1 MQRGAGMYK
10 YDAALSYESESQD
23 FVREISDILTAEGWN
38 VFFALDRRKE
48 LLSKNLKSE
57 LYQIYQNDSLVKVLF
72 VTDKY
77 LQSEYTMLEKRRSL
91 SSACENAERL
101 IVVNFMGEKLPK
113 ELKPF
118 VYLEGNSFPD
128 EIAFWVSE
136 RIKALKTGKLV
147 MKKEEDA
154 KRIAERQSINIVTN
168 NGGYIFGDNA
178 NLSNVSFENFR
189 R

>member
-1 MQRGAGMYK
+1 MYK
-10 YDAALSYESESQD
+10 YDVALSYESESQD
-23 FVREISDILTAEGWN
+23 FIREISDILTAQGWN

-57 LYQIYQNDSLVKVLF
+57 LYQIYQNDSLVRVLF

-77 LQSEYTMLEKRRSL
+77 LQSQYTMLEKRRSL
-91 SSACENAERL
+91 SSARENAERL
-101 IVVNFMGEKLPK
+101 IVVNFIGEKLPK

-118 VYLEGNSFPD
+118 VYLEGNNFPD

-136 RIKALKTGKLV
+136 RIKELKTGKLV
-147 MKKEEDA
+147 IKKEEDV
-154 KRIAERQSINIVTN
+154 KTTAESQSINIVTN

-178 NLSNVSFENFR
+178 NLNNVSFSNSGR
-189 R
+189 